1 MPALNAILSGKEKTD
16 RKPLI
21 RFLLDMIINRT
32 GNMFN
37 AARKGESGSG
47 NEKLI
52 R

>member
-1 MPALNAILSGKEKTD
+1 MPALNAILSGNEKTD
-16 RKPLI
+16 RKLLI

-37 AARKGESGSG
+37 AASKGENGSG